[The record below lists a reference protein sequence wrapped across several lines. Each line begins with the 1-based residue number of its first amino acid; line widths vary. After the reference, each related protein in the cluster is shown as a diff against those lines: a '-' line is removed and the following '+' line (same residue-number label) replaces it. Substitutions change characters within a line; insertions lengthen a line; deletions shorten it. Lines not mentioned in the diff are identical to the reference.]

1 MFRFLTSI
9 LIVSFLFVCKAENS
23 QKQSEDLSDGRSI
36 SASAPMPSSAD
47 EQPMQEAE
55 KKVAGKAGER
65 EEAPED
71 QIKTFATPKI
81 GNLKIGRLLEYKVDL
96 NFETKDFITARKF
109 LLELSGKYGFVQ
121 SESLQNWGGDTEPSM
136 TAVIHVKSSDL
147 YQVLMELE
155 KIGTLTSENIQVED
169 HTENYTLEQIHA
181 KREKIRI
188 ARRTDLG
195 ARSTPKNAAEIEELI
210 GQSEDSAD
218 SAEFEKWKIM
228 DRVNWAKISI
238 HMYGP
243 KKPKVV
249 EVPSF
254 GDAFIDLASLGLKL
268 ILSLIYIIPLALIAA
283 GIFYLVKFAR
293 NKWFK

>member
-23 QKQSEDLSDGRSI
+23 QKQSGELSDGRSR
-36 SASAPMPSSAD
+36 SAAAPMPSSAD

-55 KKVAGKAGER
+55 KKLAGKAGER

-96 NFETKDFITARKF
+96 NFETKDFIAARKF

-136 TAVIHVKSSDL
+136 TAIIHVKSSDL

-195 ARSTPKNAAEIEELI
+195 ARSTPKNAAEIEELL

-268 ILSLIYIIPLALIAA
+268 ILSLIYIIPLALIAV
-283 GIFYLVKFAR
+283 GILFLVKFAR

>member
-9 LIVSFLFVCKAENS
+9 LIVSLLFVCKAENS
-23 QKQSEDLSDGRSI
+23 QKQSEDLSDLRSR
-36 SASAPMPSSAD
+36 SAAAPMPSAD

-55 KKVAGKAGER
+55 KKLATGKAGER

-71 QIKTFATPKI
+71 QIKTFASPKI
-81 GNLKIGRLLEYKVDL
+81 GALKIGRLLEYKVDL
-96 NFETKDFITARKF
+96 NFETKDFIAARKF

-243 KKPKVV
+243 KKPKAV

-268 ILSLIYIIPLALIAA
+268 ILSLIYIIPLALIAV
-283 GIFYLVKFAR
+283 GIFYLVKYVKNR
-293 NKWFK
+293 LK

>member
-23 QKQSEDLSDGRSI
+23 QKQSEELSDLRSR
-36 SASAPMPSSAD
+36 SAAAPMPSAD

-55 KKVAGKAGER
+55 KKLSGKAGER

-96 NFETKDFITARKF
+96 NFETKDFIAARKF
-109 LLELSGKYGFVQ
+109 LLELSSKYGFVQ

-155 KIGTLTSENIQVED
+155 KVGTLTSENIQVED
-169 HTENYTLEQIHA
+169 HTENYTLEQIHSR
-181 KREKIRI
+181 REKIRI
-188 ARRTDLG
+188 ARRTELG
-195 ARSTPKNAAEIEELI
+195 ARSTPKNAAEIEELL

-218 SAEFEKWKIM
+218 SAEFEKWKIL

-243 KKPKVV
+243 KKPKAV

-283 GIFYLVKFAR
+283 GIFNLIKYLKNR
-293 NKWFK
+293 LK

>member
-9 LIVSFLFVCKAENS
+9 LIVSFFFVCKAENS
-23 QKQSEDLSDGRSI
+23 KKQSEELSDVRSG
-36 SASAPMPSSAD
+36 SVSAPMPSAD

-55 KKVAGKAGER
+55 KKISGRAGER
-65 EEAPED
+65 EESPED

-81 GNLKIGRLLEYKVDL
+81 GSLKIGRLLEYKVDL
-96 NFETKDFITARKF
+96 NFETKDFIAARKF

-121 SESLQNWGGDTEPSM
+121 SENLRNWGGDTEPSM

-155 KIGTLTSENIQVED
+155 KLGTLTSENIQVED
-169 HTENYTLEQIHA
+169 HTENYTLEQIHSR
-181 KREKIRI
+181 REKIRI
-188 ARRTDLG
+188 ARRTELG
-195 ARSTPKNAAEIEELI
+195 ARSTPKNAAEIEEML

-218 SAEFEKWKIM
+218 SAEFEKWKIL

-238 HMYGP
+238 HLYGP
-243 KKPKVV
+243 KKPKAV

-268 ILSLIYIIPLALIAA
+268 LLYLIYILPLGLVVF
-283 GIFYLVKFAR
+283 GIFYLVKYVKNR
-293 NKWFK
+293 LK

>member
-9 LIVSFLFVCKAENS
+9 LIIAFLFVCKAENS
-23 QKQSEDLSDGRSI
+23 QKQSGDVSDLQLSR
-36 SASAPMPSSAD
+36 SASAPMPSAD
-47 EQPMQEAE
+47 GQPMQEVE
-55 KKVAGKAGER
+55 KKLTGKAGER

-96 NFETKDFITARKF
+96 NFETKDFIAARKF

-136 TAVIHVKSSDL
+136 TAVIHVKSADL

-195 ARSTPKNAAEIEELI
+195 ARSTPRNAAEIEELI

-218 SAEFEKWKIM
+218 SAEFEKWKIL

-243 KKPKVV
+243 KKPKAV

-283 GIFYLVKFAR
+283 GILYFIKYAK

>member
-1 MFRFLTSI
+1 MFRFLASI

-23 QKQSEDLSDGRSI
+23 QKQSEELSDLRSR
-36 SASAPMPSSAD
+36 SAAAPMPSAD

-55 KKVAGKAGER
+55 KKLTGKAGER

-96 NFETKDFITARKF
+96 NFETKDFIAARKF

-136 TAVIHVKSSDL
+136 TAVIHVRSSDL

-155 KIGTLTSENIQVED
+155 KVGTLTSENIQVED
-169 HTENYTLEQIHA
+169 HTENYTLEQIHSR
-181 KREKIRI
+181 REKIRI
-188 ARRTDLG
+188 ARRTELG
-195 ARSTPKNAAEIEELI
+195 SRSTPKNAAEIEELL

-218 SAEFEKWKIM
+218 SAEFERWKIL

-238 HMYGP
+238 HLYGP
-243 KKPKVV
+243 KKPKAV
-249 EVPSF
+249 EVPNF
-254 GDAFIDLASLGLKL
+254 GDAFIDLVSIGLKFA
-268 ILSLIYIIPLALIAA
+268 LSLIYIIPPALIAF
-283 GIFYLVKFAR
+283 GIFYL
-293 NKWFK
+293 FKYMKNRLK

>member
-23 QKQSEDLSDGRSI
+23 QKQSKDLSDLRSR
-36 SASAPMPSSAD
+36 SAAAPMPSAD

-55 KKVAGKAGER
+55 KKLAGKAGER
-65 EEAPED
+65 EEAAED

-96 NFETKDFITARKF
+96 NFETKDFISARKF

-254 GDAFIDLASLGLKL
+254 GDAFIDLASFGLKL
-268 ILSLIYIIPLALIAA
+268 ILSLIYIIPLALVAL
-283 GIFYLVKFAR
+283 GIFYIVRFTR

>member
-9 LIVSFLFVCKAENS
+9 LIVSLLFVCKAENS
-23 QKQSEDLSDGRSI
+23 QKQSGELSDLRSR
-36 SASAPMPSSAD
+36 SAAAPVPSAD

-55 KKVAGKAGER
+55 KKLAGKAGER

-96 NFETKDFITARKF
+96 NFETKDFIAARKF

-195 ARSTPKNAAEIEELI
+195 ARSTPKNAAEIEELL

-243 KKPKVV
+243 KKPKAV

-268 ILSLIYIIPLALIAA
+268 ILSLIYIIPLALIVV
-283 GIFYLVKFAR
+283 GILYLVKFAR

>member
-23 QKQSEDLSDGRSI
+23 QKQSEELSDFRSG
-36 SASAPMPSSAD
+36 SAAAPVPSAD

-55 KKVAGKAGER
+55 KKISGKAGER
-65 EEAPED
+65 EESPED

-96 NFETKDFITARKF
+96 NFETKDFIAARKF
-109 LLELSGKYGFVQ
+109 LLELSGKYGFIQ
-121 SESLQNWGGDTEPSM
+121 NESLQNWGGDTEPSM

-169 HTENYTLEQIHA
+169 HTENYTLEQIHSR
-181 KREKIRI
+181 REKIRI
-188 ARRTDLG
+188 ARRTELG
-195 ARSTPKNAAEIEELI
+195 ARSTPKNAAEIEELL

-218 SAEFEKWKIM
+218 SAEFEKWKIL

-238 HMYGP
+238 HIYGP

-249 EVPSF
+249 EIPSF

-283 GIFYLVKFAR
+283 GILYLLKYAKD
-293 NKWFK
+293 KWLK

>member
-23 QKQSEDLSDGRSI
+23 QKQSGELSDGRSR
-36 SASAPMPSSAD
+36 SAAAPMPSSAD

-55 KKVAGKAGER
+55 KKLAGKAGER

-96 NFETKDFITARKF
+96 NFETKDFIAARKF

-121 SESLQNWGGDTEPSM
+121 NESLQNWGGDTEPSM

-195 ARSTPKNAAEIEELI
+195 ARSTPKNAAEIEELL

-268 ILSLIYIIPLALIAA
+268 ILSLIYIIPLALIAV
-283 GIFYLVKFAR
+283 GILFLVKFVR

>member
-23 QKQSEDLSDGRSI
+23 QKQSEELSDLRSR
-36 SASAPMPSSAD
+36 SAAAPMPSAD

-55 KKVAGKAGER
+55 KKLTGKAGER

-96 NFETKDFITARKF
+96 NFETKDFIAARKF

-136 TAVIHVKSSDL
+136 TAVIHVRSSDL

-155 KIGTLTSENIQVED
+155 KVGTLTSENIQVED
-169 HTENYTLEQIHA
+169 HTENYTLEQIHSR
-181 KREKIRI
+181 REKIRI
-188 ARRTDLG
+188 ARRTELG
-195 ARSTPKNAAEIEELI
+195 SRSTPKNAAEIEELL

-218 SAEFEKWKIM
+218 SAEFERWKIL

-238 HMYGP
+238 HLYGP
-243 KKPKVV
+243 KKPKAV
-249 EVPSF
+249 EVPNF
-254 GDAFIDLASLGLKL
+254 GDAFIDLVSIGLKFA
-268 ILSLIYIIPLALIAA
+268 LSLIYIIPTALIAF
-283 GIFYLVKFAR
+283 GIFYL
-293 NKWFK
+293 FKYMKNRLK

>member
-23 QKQSEDLSDGRSI
+23 KKQSEDVSDLRSR
-36 SASAPMPSSAD
+36 SAAAPMPSSAD

-55 KKVAGKAGER
+55 KKLTGKAGER

-96 NFETKDFITARKF
+96 NFETKDFIAARKF

-155 KIGTLTSENIQVED
+155 KLGTLTSENIQVED

-188 ARRTDLG
+188 ARRTELG
-195 ARSTPKNAAEIEELI
+195 ARSTPKNAAEIEELL

-218 SAEFEKWKIM
+218 SAEFEKWKIL

-243 KKPKVV
+243 KKPKAV

-283 GIFYLVKFAR
+283 GIFYLFKFAR

>member
-9 LIVSFLFVCKAENS
+9 LIVSFFFVCKAENS
-23 QKQSEDLSDGRSI
+23 KKQSEELSDVRSG
-36 SASAPMPSSAD
+36 SVSAPMPSAD

-55 KKVAGKAGER
+55 KKISGRAGER
-65 EEAPED
+65 EESPED

-81 GNLKIGRLLEYKVDL
+81 GSLKIGRLLEYKVDL
-96 NFETKDFITARKF
+96 NFETKDFIAARKF

-121 SESLQNWGGDTEPSM
+121 SENLRNWGGDTEPSM

-155 KIGTLTSENIQVED
+155 KLGTLTSENIQVED
-169 HTENYTLEQIHA
+169 HTENYTLEQIHSR
-181 KREKIRI
+181 REKIRI
-188 ARRTDLG
+188 ARRTELG
-195 ARSTPKNAAEIEELI
+195 ARSTPKNAAEIDEML

-218 SAEFEKWKIM
+218 SAEFEKWKIL

-238 HMYGP
+238 HLYGP
-243 KKPKVV
+243 KKPKAV

-268 ILSLIYIIPLALIAA
+268 LLYLIYILPLGLVVF
-283 GIFYLVKFAR
+283 GIFYLVKYVKNR
-293 NKWFK
+293 LK

>member
-23 QKQSEDLSDGRSI
+23 QKQSEDLSDGRSR
-36 SASAPMPSSAD
+36 SAAAPMPSSAD

-55 KKVAGKAGER
+55 KKLAGKAGER

-96 NFETKDFITARKF
+96 NFETKDFIAARKF

-195 ARSTPKNAAEIEELI
+195 VRSTPKNAAEIEELI

>member
-9 LIVSFLFVCKAENS
+9 LIVSFFFVCKAENS
-23 QKQSEDLSDGRSI
+23 KKQSEELSDVRSG
-36 SASAPMPSSAD
+36 SVSAPMPSAD

-55 KKVAGKAGER
+55 KKISGRAGER
-65 EEAPED
+65 EESPED

-81 GNLKIGRLLEYKVDL
+81 GSLKIGRLLEYKVDL
-96 NFETKDFITARKF
+96 NFETKDFIAARKF

-121 SESLQNWGGDTEPSM
+121 SENLRNWGGDTEPSM

-155 KIGTLTSENIQVED
+155 KLGTLTSENIQVED
-169 HTENYTLEQIHA
+169 HTENYTLEQIHSR
-181 KREKIRI
+181 REKIRI
-188 ARRTDLG
+188 ARRTELG
-195 ARSTPKNAAEIEELI
+195 ARSTPKNAAEIEEML

-218 SAEFEKWKIM
+218 SAEFEKWKIL

-238 HMYGP
+238 HLYGP
-243 KKPKVV
+243 KKPKAV

-254 GDAFIDLASLGLKL
+254 GDAFIDLASLGLK
-268 ILSLIYIIPLALIAA
+268 ILLYLIYILPLGLVVF
-283 GIFYLVKFAR
+283 GIFYLVKYVKNR
-293 NKWFK
+293 LK

>member
-23 QKQSEDLSDGRSI
+23 QKQSEDLSDLRSR
-36 SASAPMPSSAD
+36 SASAPMPSAD

-55 KKVAGKAGER
+55 KKLAGKAGER
-65 EEAPED
+65 EEATPED

-96 NFETKDFITARKF
+96 NFQTKDFIAARKF

-136 TAVIHVKSSDL
+136 TAIIHVKSSDL

-169 HTENYTLEQIHA
+169 HTENYTLEQIHSR
-181 KREKIRI
+181 REKIRV
-188 ARRTDLG
+188 ARRTELG
-195 ARSTPKNAAEIEELI
+195 ARSTPKNAAEIEELL

-218 SAEFEKWKIM
+218 SAEFEKWKIL
-228 DRVNWAKISI
+228 DRVTWAKISI

-243 KKPKVV
+243 KKPKAV

-283 GIFYLVKFAR
+283 GIFYLIKYVKNR
-293 NKWFK
+293 LK